1 MILMNKLVFSYME
14 RGADSL
20 KESHIHEFQVRIRSP
35 KTQYLFGIDEN
46 SAYTINHV
54 NQRDLRGDMHVR
66 RQVRLL
72 INLSASALVSK
83 FHHITMIT

>member
-1 MILMNKLVFSYME
+1 MKKSIFSYME

-72 INLSASALVSK
+72 TNLYQLLLPSK
-83 FHHITMIT
+83 FHDIAMVT